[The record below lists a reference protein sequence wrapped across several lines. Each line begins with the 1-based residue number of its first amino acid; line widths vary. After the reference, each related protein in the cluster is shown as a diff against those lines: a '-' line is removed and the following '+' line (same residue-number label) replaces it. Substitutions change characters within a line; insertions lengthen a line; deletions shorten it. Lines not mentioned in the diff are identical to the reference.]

1 MKIVAYLSLLRCRT
15 HFARTN
21 NWLMVYQNKQPV
33 QGGYIPVQGGYIPQ
47 IFDFFLKKTKS
58 A

>member
-33 QGGYIPVQGGYIPQ
+33 QGGYIPVQGGYIPVQ
-47 IFDFFLKKTKS
+47 GGYILVIIP
-58 A
+58 